1 MSPRLSFCALSGLLA
16 LAGCGFSPLYGDS
29 GATPVSAQ
37 LEQIRVENI
46 PDRPGQ
52 ILRDTLQDD
61 LQRQG
66 APVTQLYALSVSYNV
81 AAEGIGI
88 QADTSSTRV
97 RYVASASWTLTPI
110 GQPGAAMATGQA
122 ISEDAENTVD
132 NQYFAAELEA
142 NTINQQLADEL
153 AAQITDQVAV
163 FFKNHPQS

>member
-1 MSPRLSFCALSGLLA
+1 LA

-29 GATPVSAQ
+29 GATPVAAQ

-132 NQYFAAELEA
+132 NQYFAAELET